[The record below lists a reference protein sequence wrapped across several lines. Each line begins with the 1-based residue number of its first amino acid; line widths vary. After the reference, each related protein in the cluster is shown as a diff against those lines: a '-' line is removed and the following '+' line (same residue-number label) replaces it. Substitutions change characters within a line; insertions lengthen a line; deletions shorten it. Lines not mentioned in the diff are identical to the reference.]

1 MAISTVGGM
10 GGMGCAGSREFC
22 QHGLDA
28 ADREA

>member
-1 MAISTVGGM
+1 MAISTV